1 MKRDFSW
8 RDYDEYQKWLE
19 EVLKTLDETI
29 ENQKQKNDNQAKML
43 QEIFNIVYSDDNY
56 EKQVKQVRDVLLGKG
71 E

>member
-1 MKRDFSW
+1 MKRDFNW

-19 EVLKTLDETI
+19 EILKTLDETI
-29 ENQKQKNDNQAKML
+29 ESQKTKNDNQAKML

>member
-1 MKRDFSW
+1 MKREFNW

-29 ENQKQKNDNQAKML
+29 ENQKQKNDNQAEML
-43 QEIFNIVYSDDNY
+43 QKIFNIVYSDDNY
-56 EKQVKQVRDVLLGKG
+56 EKQVKQIRDVLLGKG